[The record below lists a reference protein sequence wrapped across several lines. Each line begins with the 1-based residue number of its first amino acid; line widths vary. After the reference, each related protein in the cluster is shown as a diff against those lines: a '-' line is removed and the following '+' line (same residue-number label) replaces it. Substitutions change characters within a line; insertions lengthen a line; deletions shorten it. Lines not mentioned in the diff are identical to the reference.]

1 MLPPDDLKYSKEHEW
16 VRVSGNIA
24 TIGITEFAQD
34 KLGDIVFVEL
44 PQIGAQYKQM
54 DEFGVVESVKTV
66 STLYCPVAGKVT
78 EVNKSLANSPEIINE
93 DPYDKGWIMKVGM
106 SDPGGENKLLTAG
119 EYQSFIKGQ

>member
-24 TIGITEFAQD
+24 TVGITEFAQD

-66 STLYCPVAGKVT
+66 STLYCPVSGKVT
-78 EVNKSLANSPEIINE
+78 EVNKSLAGSPEIINE
-93 DPYDKGWIMKVGM
+93 DPYDKGWIMKVSM
-106 SDPGGENKLLTAG
+106 SDPGNTNKLLTAG
-119 EYQSFIKGQ
+119 EYQSLIKEQ